1 MLFLTLLVLSIAP
14 GIFILWYVYN
24 KDQYEKEPK
33 SLVIKTFFLGALFTI
48 PAGLLEVAL
57 SSITGI
63 EMDGNLFQ
71 GFIGAF
77 FFVAPIEEYAK
88 YLAIRVKA
96 YRSDEMNEVMDGIV
110 YGVAAA
116 MGFATLENIGYVFQ
130 HGIATGILRAF
141 LSVPGH
147 GIEGAIIGYYMAI
160 GKMYPKFKKKYILKG
175 LAIAIFFHGAFD
187 FFAFSESALALMIV
201 PLVFF
206 MYLTFRK
213 RIRLAL
219 LDSPFRN
226 GRDEEKLSDGSAKI
240 TKKGIAKIIIGI
252 ALISFSALVILGS
265 IISISEG
272 DWSTGDTGYLIFL
285 SLVPTGIGVLLI
297 FLSKK
302 DRTKVQAPP
311 KKLEMT

>member
-1 MLFLTLLVLSIAP
+1 MLFLTLFVLSIAP

-24 KDQYEKEPK
+24 KDKYEKEPK
-33 SLVIKTFFLGALFTI
+33 SLVIKTFFIGALFTI
-48 PAGLLEVAL
+48 PAGLLENAI

-63 EMDGNLFQ
+63 KMEGNLLQ

-77 FFVAPIEEYAK
+77 FFVAPIEEYTK

-130 HGIATGILRAF
+130 YGIATGVMRAF

-160 GKMYPKFKKKYILKG
+160 GKMYPKFRRKYVLTG

-187 FFAFSESALALMIV
+187 FFAFSGSALALMIV

-206 MYLTFRK
+206 MYLSFRK
-213 RIRLAL
+213 RLRLAL

-226 GRDEEKLSDGSAKI
+226 GRDVEKLSDGSAKI
-240 TKKGIAKIIIGI
+240 TKKGIAKITIGI
-252 ALISFSALVILGS
+252 ALILFSALIVLGS
-265 IISISEG
+265 IISINEG
-272 DWSTGDTGYLIFL
+272 NWSAEDTGYLIFFT
-285 SLVPTGIGVLLI
+285 LVPTGLGVLLI

-302 DRTKVQAPP
+302 DRTKVQPPP